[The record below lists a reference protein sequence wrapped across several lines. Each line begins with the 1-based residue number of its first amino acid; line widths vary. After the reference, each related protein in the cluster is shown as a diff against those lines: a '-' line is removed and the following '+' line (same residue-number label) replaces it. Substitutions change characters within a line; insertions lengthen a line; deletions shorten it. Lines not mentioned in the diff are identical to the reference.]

1 MLPISF
7 FSKFLSL
14 SVLSLA
20 IATPAMANEPDAR
33 RSLDTILNNTL
44 KNPQTEQSVNSNI
57 SQVNSVSQLSDV
69 RPTDWAFT
77 SLQSLV
83 ERYGCISGYPDRKFR
98 GQQALNRYEF
108 AAGLN
113 ACLDKINEI
122 ISAGLADKVG
132 KEDLA
137 TLQKLQEEFAAEL
150 ATLRVRVDA
159 LEAKTT
165 KLESQQFSTTT
176 KLSGEAIFAVS
187 GVSTGRDTIASPF
200 GGTAPTKQNIT
211 FQNRVRLNFL
221 TSFTGND
228 RLRTRLQ
235 AGNAQPLLTTSNSVP
250 PASLLASN
258 DGRLGFDD
266 STLATNNNSI
276 FLEALDY
283 SFSLGDRARVT
294 VFANGGNHFYYAD
307 TINPELDAQGG
318 GNGAISRFGERN
330 PIYGINGNGAGIG
343 LNYRIS
349 DAFKL
354 DLGYLANTA
363 NAPTGAT
370 GTGLTGGNY
379 SALGQLVF
387 QPSDRFKAG
396 LTYVL
401 AYNGSSAGQAG
412 FRYGG
417 AGQATGSFLGN
428 LIAGARLIPTDAT
441 STIPNTPV
449 SSNSYG
455 AQVSYR
461 FSPNFV
467 VGGWAGYTSARL
479 FSLGDADIWNYALSF
494 AFPNFG
500 KEGNLLGIVVGMEP
514 TLRGLRTYSGT
525 SLPLANNEVWH
536 IEAFYKYQLTN
547 NISITP
553 GIVWIANPNQVTDNG
568 NLFVGTLRTTF
579 SF

>member
-1 MLPISF
+1 M
-7 FSKFLSL
+7 SL
-14 SVLSLA
+14 NNFCLKVCGVSVLSLA
-20 IATPAMANEPDAR
+20 IAMPVMAESKDAQQL
-33 RSLDTILNNTL
+33 LDTMQNDSLVKSQEL
-44 KNPQTEQSVNSNI
+44 QSNELA
-57 SQVNSVSQLSDV
+57 QVNAISQLSDV

-77 SLQSLV
+77 ALQSLV
-83 ERYGCISGYPDRKFR
+83 ERYGCIAGYSDRSFR
-98 GQQALNRYEF
+98 GKQALSRYEF

-122 ISAGLADKVG
+122 IAAGLADKVS
-132 KEDLA
+132 KQDLA

-150 ATLRVRVDA
+150 STLRGRVDS

-165 KLESQQFSTTT
+165 KLEAQQFSTTT
-176 KLSGEAIFAVS
+176 KLSGEAILAVS
-187 GVSTGRDTIASPF
+187 GVSTGRDSIASPF
-200 GGTAPTKQNIT
+200 GGTAPTKQNIV

-221 TSFTGND
+221 TSFTGSD

-235 AGNAQPLLTTSNSVP
+235 MGNAQPLLTTSNAVA

-283 SFSLGDRARVT
+283 SFSLGDRMRVT

-307 TINPELDAQGG
+307 TINPYLDAQGG
-318 GNGAISRFGERN
+318 GNGALSRFGERN
-330 PIYGINGNGAGIG
+330 SIYGINGNGAGIG
-343 LNYRIS
+343 LNYKIS

-363 NAPTGAT
+363 NLPTGTT
-370 GTGLTGGNY
+370 GSGLTGGNY
-379 SALGQLVF
+379 SALAQLVF
-387 QPSDRFKAG
+387 QPSEQFKAG

-401 AYNGSSAGQAG
+401 AYNGTSAGQSG

-441 STIPNTPV
+441 STIPSTPV

-455 AQVSYR
+455 AQISYR

-479 FSLGDADIWNYALSF
+479 FSLGDADIWNYAISF
-494 AFPNFG
+494 AFPNLG
-500 KEGNLLGIVVGMEP
+500 KEGNLLGIVAGVEP
-514 TLRGLRTYSGT
+514 TLRGIRTYAGN
-525 SLPLANNEVWH
+525 SLPLSNSEVWH
-536 IEAFYKYQLTN
+536 LEAFYKYQVTN
-547 NISITP
+547 NLSITP
-553 GIVWIANPNQVTDNG
+553 GFIWILNPNQVSDNG
-568 NLFVGTLRTTF
+568 NLFIGTIRTTF